1 MRLSTAMNNK
11 NEEGTWPCSSFPYG
25 ADNTRRFINPSFFS
39 SKQSEVQ
46 LEQTWTPGKRHCTV
60 RQVFSTGTFSS
71 PSTLE
76 VLSLKYFL
84 YDTAQ
89 NLSSHIKEGLIS
101 FSIKKTAALRFLTT
115 TLKSNRFTLKA
126 FHKNNC

>member
-1 MRLSTAMNNK
+1 MRLSTAVNK
-11 NEEGTWPCSSFPYG
+11 EEGTWPCSSFPYG
-25 ADNTRRFINPSFFS
+25 ADNTRSFINPSLFS
-39 SKQSEVQ
+39 GKQSEVQ

-60 RQVFSTGTFSS
+60 RQVFSS

-84 YDTAQ
+84 YYDTSPERKSPHKGGTD
-89 NLSSHIKEGLIS
+89 LILHKGEDSSEIPNYNPKIP
-101 FSIKKTAALRFLTT
+101 
-115 TLKSNRFTLKA
+115 NRFTLKA

>member
-84 YDTAQ
+84 YDTSPEPKFPYKGGTD
-89 NLSSHIKEGLIS
+89 LILHKEDGSSEIPNYNPKIQQVYPKSIS
-101 FSIKKTAALRFLTT
+101 
-115 TLKSNRFTLKA
+115 
-126 FHKNNC
+126 